1 MAALNSQM
9 HTYTRTRLRFHCL
22 QVCFLI
28 WSGCTD
34 QINRIFSSCFHHAQ
48 ERAEFSN
55 DIHGLSDRKGMG
67 TGGCDLRGS
76 SAERRRT
83 ASSFGRLYVA
93 GKKKGKKNS
102 WPSGTCQSNYPS
114 HVNKSKP
121 RGTAVE
127 PSNTNTQTEFTWIPG
142 FSRS

>member
-1 MAALNSQM
+1 MAALNSQT

-93 GKKKGKKNS
+93 GKKKGEKNS
-102 WPSGTCQSNYPS
+102 CQSNYPS
-114 HVNKSKP
+114 HVNKPNPEGPQWSLQIQIH
-121 RGTAVE
+121 RQSLLE
-127 PSNTNTQTEFTWIPG
+127 YLG
-142 FSRS
+142 FLGANSIFH

>member
-1 MAALNSQM
+1 MAALNSQT

-93 GKKKGKKNS
+93 GKKKGEKNS
-102 WPSGTCQSNYPS
+102 WPSGTCQSNYSS